1 MRNLLDMTGETVGL
15 VEGGGDRS
23 WQKFY
28 KPRIRSFIGCTRILC
43 ERRVHHRR
51 SRRRSTTVL
60 GQGPER
66 AVADINCWGRVC
78 EHGEVVLDPPY
89 GTWGLLLAERAAA
102 ETIEPKG
109 PRGGSVFFGWLV
121 KILPILSVSWGLRIN
136 LPTGTL
142 HSEQPGLLRYQ
153 DPRSDLRQADPLN
166 LRHLP
171 SGPWHTSKGRRSG
184 HQLANSSLPL
194 RSKPL
199 L

>member
-1 MRNLLDMTGETVGL
+1 MRNLLDMTEYTVGL
-15 VEGGGDRS
+15 VEVGGDRS

-28 KPRIRSFIGCTRILC
+28 KPRIQPVIGCTRILC

-66 AVADINCWGRVC
+66 AVADINYWGSVC

-89 GTWGLLLAERAAA
+89 GTWGLLRAERAAV

-121 KILPILSVSWGLRIN
+121 KILPSLSVSWGRRMYLT
-136 LPTGTL
+136 TGTL
-142 HSEQPGLLRYQ
+142 LSEQSGLRRYHV
-153 DPRSDLRQADPLN
+153 PRFDLREENPLN
-166 LRHLP
+166 LRRLP
-171 SGPWHTSKGRRSG
+171 SGSWQTSKGRWSG
-184 HQLANSSLPL
+184 YQMANSSLPL
-194 RSKPL
+194 SKTL